1 MAIAAPVVTPS
12 GTTNT
17 FTVGGSAVAVDAGM
31 TVSSYDTDLTGATV
45 TISAG
50 TLQTGDTLNFTNQNG
65 ITGSYA
71 GGVLTLSGSATV
83 AHYQTALQ
91 SVTFSTTST
100 NTTTRSLS
108 VVAIDGSL
116 NSSPAAESVKVAIAA
131 PVVTPSGTTNTFT
144 LGGSAVAVDSG
155 VTVSS
160 YDTDLTG
167 ATVTIS
173 AGTLQSGDTL
183 NFTNQN
189 GITGS
194 YSGGV
199 LTLSGSATPAQYQTA
214 LQSVTFS
221 TTSTNTT
228 TRSLSI
234 VAIDGSL
241 DEQCG
246 GRKRQGGVRRAGRHA
261 VGHDGHF
268 HRSAARP
275 WRSTRA

>member
-1 MAIAAPVVTPS
+1 MPIAAPVVTPS

-17 FTVGGSAVAVDAGM
+17 FTVGGSAVAVD
-31 TVSSYDTDLTGATV
+31 
-45 TISAG
+45 
-50 TLQTGDTLNFTNQNG
+50 
-65 ITGSYA
+65 
-71 GGVLTLSGSATV
+71 
-83 AHYQTALQ
+83 
-91 SVTFSTTST
+91 
-100 NTTTRSLS
+100 
-108 VVAIDGSL
+108 
-116 NSSPAAESVKVAIAA
+116 
-131 PVVTPSGTTNTFT
+131 
-144 LGGSAVAVDSG
+144 SG
-155 VTVSS
+155 VTVTSN
-160 YDTDLTG
+160 DTDLTG

-234 VAIDGSL
+234 VAL
-241 DEQCG
+241 DQRHRLGRQQYG
-246 GRKRQGGVRRAGRHA
+246 GRERQRDDRRA
-261 VGHDGHF
+261 
-268 HRSAARP
+268 RS
-275 WRSTRA
+275 

>member
-17 FTVGGSAVAVDAGM
+17 FTVGGSAVAVD
-31 TVSSYDTDLTGATV
+31 
-45 TISAG
+45 
-50 TLQTGDTLNFTNQNG
+50 
-65 ITGSYA
+65 
-71 GGVLTLSGSATV
+71 
-83 AHYQTALQ
+83 
-91 SVTFSTTST
+91 
-100 NTTTRSLS
+100 
-108 VVAIDGSL
+108 
-116 NSSPAAESVKVAIAA
+116 
-131 PVVTPSGTTNTFT
+131 
-144 LGGSAVAVDSG
+144 SG
-155 VTVSS
+155 VTVAS

-189 GITGS
+189 GISGS

-228 TRSLSI
+228 STRINLDRRASTATSLDASNTAAESVN
-234 VAIDGSL
+234 VAIAAPVVTANQTSVSSTAGADGR
-241 DEQCG
+241 
-246 GRKRQGGVRRAGRHA
+246 GRLGR
-261 VGHDGHF
+261 DGHF
-268 HRSAARP
+268 LRHRLDRGHGDDRQPAIQSGDTLNFSPIRTASRGSYAGGVLTLSGSATAGPIPGGLAVGQRSPRP
-275 WRSTRA
+275 APAPRLASFRSS